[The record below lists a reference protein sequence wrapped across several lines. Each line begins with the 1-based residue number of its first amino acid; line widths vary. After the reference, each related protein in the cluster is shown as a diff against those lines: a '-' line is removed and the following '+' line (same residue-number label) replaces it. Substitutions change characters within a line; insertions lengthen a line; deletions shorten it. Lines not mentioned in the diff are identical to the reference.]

1 MKSAIRILIFSV
13 FWCLLV
19 PAGEVQ
25 AHREIEEQI
34 RAVDRLIA
42 DKPGDAKLYLRRGEL
57 HRIHRDWQKAEADY
71 NKALELDPE
80 LITARYCLGRMNL
93 EAGSP
98 EKACSFLDRYLASRP
113 NDAAANAARGR
124 ALAEMGKHLAAVE
137 DFDRAIAHSPG
148 DHKMPELYL
157 ERARALVAAGPQ
169 HLDRAIAGLDEG
181 LERLGEPVTL
191 QLYAIDLEVE
201 AKRYNAALKRLDLL
215 ASRAARQE
223 PWLMRKGAVL
233 EAAGRREDAL
243 KVYRKALEAVESL
256 PQHRRGSKAV
266 SRLESEARAAIERT
280 SNDRKSQ

>member
-1 MKSAIRILIFSV
+1 
-13 FWCLLV
+13 
-19 PAGEVQ
+19 
-25 AHREIEEQI
+25 
-34 RAVDRLIA
+34 
-42 DKPGDAKLYLRRGEL
+42 
-57 HRIHRDWQKAEADY
+57 
-71 NKALELDPE
+71 
-80 LITARYCLGRMNL
+80 MNL
-93 EAGSP
+93 EAGRP
-98 EKACSFLDRYLASRP
+98 KPARGFLDSYLEARP

-137 DFDRAIAHSPG
+137 DFDRAIAHSQG
-148 DHKMPELYL
+148 DHNMPELYL

-169 HLDRAIAGLDEG
+169 HLNRAIAGLDEG

-201 AKRYNAALKRLDLL
+201 GRRYDSALKRLDLL

-256 PQHRRGSKAV
+256 PQNRRGSKAV

-280 SNDRKSQ
+280 SDDRTSQ